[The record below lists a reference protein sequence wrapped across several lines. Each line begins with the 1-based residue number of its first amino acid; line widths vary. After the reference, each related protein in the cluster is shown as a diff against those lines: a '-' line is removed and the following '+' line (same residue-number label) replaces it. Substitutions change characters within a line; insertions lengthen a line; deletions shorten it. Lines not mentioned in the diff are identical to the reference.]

1 MISGLPPAQ
10 EIGVLCRPFRYR
22 RWSPQRPEAPSD
34 RPFSQSARREARNV
48 GSASQPASSKSGI
61 NTRYQVFPVR
71 LLTMFLFCCLQFC
84 RLSFFPYVIKLAL
97 KAESSMG
104 GGLAKKSKKSA
115 DALVETRRPVGEL
128 NLSACEA
135 RRLYG
140 ICVELLEL
148 CSHVSGR
155 IDPQA
160 GWMVAHARDE
170 VMLGIFDVKP

>member
-1 MISGLPPAQ
+1 MLLP
-10 EIGVLCRPFRYR
+10 L
-22 RWSPQRPEAPSD
+22 
-34 RPFSQSARREARNV
+34 FS
-48 GSASQPASSKSGI
+48 
-61 NTRYQVFPVR
+61 
-71 LLTMFLFCCLQFC
+71 FCCLQVC
-84 RLSFFPYVIKLAL
+84 RLSFLLYVIKLVSRLNQVRGRGVVKKL
-97 KAESSMG
+97 KKRAPEPEDPG
-104 GGLAKKSKKSA
+104 
-115 DALVETRRPVGEL
+115 RHVGEL

>member
-1 MISGLPPAQ
+1 M
-10 EIGVLCRPFRYR
+10 
-22 RWSPQRPEAPSD
+22 
-34 RPFSQSARREARNV
+34 FS
-48 GSASQPASSKSGI
+48 
-61 NTRYQVFPVR
+61 
-71 LLTMFLFCCLQFC
+71 FCCLQFC

-97 KAESSMG
+97 KRESSMG

-115 DALVETRRPVGEL
+115 PALLDAKRPVGEL

>member
-1 MISGLPPAQ
+1 MG
-10 EIGVLCRPFRYR
+10 
-22 RWSPQRPEAPSD
+22 D
-34 RPFSQSARREARNV
+34 R
-48 GSASQPASSKSGI
+48 
-61 NTRYQVFPVR
+61 
-71 LLTMFLFCCLQFC
+71 
-84 RLSFFPYVIKLAL
+84 
-97 KAESSMG
+97 
-104 GGLAKKSKKSA
+104 LAKKQKIHA
-115 DALVETRRPVGEL
+115 PAFIDAKRSVGEL
-128 NLSACEA
+128 SLSACEA

>member
-1 MISGLPPAQ
+1 M
-10 EIGVLCRPFRYR
+10 V
-22 RWSPQRPEAPSD
+22 
-34 RPFSQSARREARNV
+34 
-48 GSASQPASSKSGI
+48 
-61 NTRYQVFPVR
+61 
-71 LLTMFLFCCLQFC
+71 TMFPFCCLQFC
-84 RLSFFPYVIKLAL
+84 RLSFVPYVIKLAL

-115 DALVETRRPVGEL
+115 AALINTRRPVGEL

>member
-1 MISGLPPAQ
+1 
-10 EIGVLCRPFRYR
+10 
-22 RWSPQRPEAPSD
+22 
-34 RPFSQSARREARNV
+34 
-48 GSASQPASSKSGI
+48 
-61 NTRYQVFPVR
+61 VFPLR
-71 LLTMFLFCCLQFC
+71 LLTTFLFCCLQFC
-84 RLSFFPYVIKLAL
+84 RLSFVPYVIKLAL

-115 DALVETRRPVGEL
+115 AALIETRRPVGEL

>member
-1 MISGLPPAQ
+1 
-10 EIGVLCRPFRYR
+10 
-22 RWSPQRPEAPSD
+22 
-34 RPFSQSARREARNV
+34 
-48 GSASQPASSKSGI
+48 
-61 NTRYQVFPVR
+61 
-71 LLTMFLFCCLQFC
+71 MFLFCFLQLC
-84 RLSFFPYVIKLAL
+84 RLSFVPYVIKLGL

-104 GGLAKKSKKSA
+104 GGLAKKLKKSTA
-115 DALVETRRPVGEL
+115 ALIDTRRPIGGL

>member
-1 MISGLPPAQ
+1 MMFTLFT
-10 EIGVLCRPFRYR
+10 VCHL
-22 RWSPQRPEAPSD
+22 
-34 RPFSQSARREARNV
+34 
-48 GSASQPASSKSGI
+48 
-61 NTRYQVFPVR
+61 QV
-71 LLTMFLFCCLQFC
+71 C
-84 RLSFFPYVIKLAL
+84 RLSFFPYVIKLSFA
-97 KAESSMG
+97 AESSMG
-104 GGLAKKSKKSA
+104 ERIGQEIEK
-115 DALVETRRPVGEL
+115 TRTGARRYKATCWRL

-140 ICVELLEL
+140 VCVELLEL

>member
-1 MISGLPPAQ
+1 M
-10 EIGVLCRPFRYR
+10 
-22 RWSPQRPEAPSD
+22 
-34 RPFSQSARREARNV
+34 
-48 GSASQPASSKSGI
+48 
-61 NTRYQVFPVR
+61 FP
-71 LLTMFLFCCLQFC
+71 FCCLQFC
-84 RLSFFPYVIKLAL
+84 RLSFSPYVIKLAL
-97 KAESSMG
+97 EAESSMG
-104 GGLAKKSKKSA
+104 GELAKKLKKRETEPF
-115 DALVETRRPVGEL
+115 DAKRNVGEL

>member
-1 MISGLPPAQ
+1 
-10 EIGVLCRPFRYR
+10 
-22 RWSPQRPEAPSD
+22 
-34 RPFSQSARREARNV
+34 
-48 GSASQPASSKSGI
+48 
-61 NTRYQVFPVR
+61 
-71 LLTMFLFCCLQFC
+71 
-84 RLSFFPYVIKLAL
+84 
-97 KAESSMG
+97 MG
-104 GGLAKKSKKSA
+104 GELAKKSKKRETEPF
-115 DALVETRRPVGEL
+115 DAKRNVGEL

-155 IDPQA
+155 VDPQA

>member
-1 MISGLPPAQ
+1 MSLVILSLRHQTGI
-10 EIGVLCRPFRYR
+10 EGGVKY
-22 RWSPQRPEAPSD
+22 W
-34 RPFSQSARREARNV
+34 
-48 GSASQPASSKSGI
+48 G
-61 NTRYQVFPVR
+61 
-71 LLTMFLFCCLQFC
+71 
-84 RLSFFPYVIKLAL
+84 
-97 KAESSMG
+97 AE
-104 GGLAKKSKKSA
+104 LAKKSKKSA
-115 DALVETRRPVGEL
+115 PALIDTKRPVGEL

>member
-1 MISGLPPAQ
+1 
-10 EIGVLCRPFRYR
+10 
-22 RWSPQRPEAPSD
+22 
-34 RPFSQSARREARNV
+34 
-48 GSASQPASSKSGI
+48 
-61 NTRYQVFPVR
+61 
-71 LLTMFLFCCLQFC
+71 
-84 RLSFFPYVIKLAL
+84 
-97 KAESSMG
+97 MG
-104 GGLAKKSKKSA
+104 DELAKKSKKSA
-115 DALVETRRPVGEL
+115 AALIDTRWPIGEL

-170 VMLGIFDVKP
+170 VMFGIFDVKP

>member
-1 MISGLPPAQ
+1 
-10 EIGVLCRPFRYR
+10 
-22 RWSPQRPEAPSD
+22 
-34 RPFSQSARREARNV
+34 
-48 GSASQPASSKSGI
+48 
-61 NTRYQVFPVR
+61 
-71 LLTMFLFCCLQFC
+71 
-84 RLSFFPYVIKLAL
+84 
-97 KAESSMG
+97 MG
-104 GGLAKKSKKSA
+104 GGMTKKLKKREPDPEDS
-115 DALVETRRPVGEL
+115 ERQVGKL

>member
-1 MISGLPPAQ
+1 LLV
-10 EIGVLCRPFRYR
+10 GVGRDDPGKKR
-22 RWSPQRPEAPSD
+22 RGVVMMVL
-34 RPFSQSARREARNV
+34 FL
-48 GSASQPASSKSGI
+48 QPLSSKNSI
-61 NTRYQVFPVR
+61 NSRGQVFLPMM
-71 LLTMFLFCCLQFC
+71 LTLFLFCCLQVC
-84 RLSFFPYVIKLAL
+84 RLSFFPYVIKLHFVMDP
-97 KAESSMG
+97 SYG
-104 GGLAKKSKKSA
+104 GGMTKKSKKNEL
-115 DALVETRRPVGEL
+115 DHKDCGRHVGKL

>member
-1 MISGLPPAQ
+1 V
-10 EIGVLCRPFRYR
+10 GV
-22 RWSPQRPEAPSD
+22 
-34 RPFSQSARREARNV
+34 
-48 GSASQPASSKSGI
+48 
-61 NTRYQVFPVR
+61 
-71 LLTMFLFCCLQFC
+71 
-84 RLSFFPYVIKLAL
+84 
-97 KAESSMG
+97 
-104 GGLAKKSKKSA
+104 AKKLKKHA
-115 DALVETRRPVGEL
+115 PELEDTGRQVGKL
-128 NLSACEA
+128 SLSACEA

>member
-1 MISGLPPAQ
+1 MNVANVPVLSSTFMSLVILSLRHQTGI
-10 EIGVLCRPFRYR
+10 EDGVKYR
-22 RWSPQRPEAPSD
+22 G
-34 RPFSQSARREARNV
+34 AR
-48 GSASQPASSKSGI
+48 
-61 NTRYQVFPVR
+61 
-71 LLTMFLFCCLQFC
+71 
-84 RLSFFPYVIKLAL
+84 
-97 KAESSMG
+97 
-104 GGLAKKSKKSA
+104 LAKKSKKSTA
-115 DALVETRRPVGEL
+115 ALIDTKRPVGQL

>member
-1 MISGLPPAQ
+1 MLTI
-10 EIGVLCRPFRYR
+10 
-22 RWSPQRPEAPSD
+22 
-34 RPFSQSARREARNV
+34 
-48 GSASQPASSKSGI
+48 
-61 NTRYQVFPVR
+61 FP
-71 LLTMFLFCCLQFC
+71 FCCLQFC
-84 RLSFFPYVIKLAL
+84 RLSFVPYVIKLAL

-104 GGLAKKSKKSA
+104 GELAKKLKKRETEPF
-115 DALVETRRPVGEL
+115 DAKRNVGEL

-155 IDPQA
+155 VDPQA

>member
-1 MISGLPPAQ
+1 
-10 EIGVLCRPFRYR
+10 
-22 RWSPQRPEAPSD
+22 
-34 RPFSQSARREARNV
+34 
-48 GSASQPASSKSGI
+48 
-61 NTRYQVFPVR
+61 
-71 LLTMFLFCCLQFC
+71 
-84 RLSFFPYVIKLAL
+84 
-97 KAESSMG
+97 
-104 GGLAKKSKKSA
+104 LAKKLKKH
-115 DALVETRRPVGEL
+115 ALEPEDTKRPVGEL

-140 ICVELLEL
+140 VCVELLEL

>member
-1 MISGLPPAQ
+1 M
-10 EIGVLCRPFRYR
+10 
-22 RWSPQRPEAPSD
+22 
-34 RPFSQSARREARNV
+34 
-48 GSASQPASSKSGI
+48 
-61 NTRYQVFPVR
+61 
-71 LLTMFLFCCLQFC
+71 
-84 RLSFFPYVIKLAL
+84 
-97 KAESSMG
+97 
-104 GGLAKKSKKSA
+104 AKKLKKRASE
-115 DALVETRRPVGEL
+115 LEVTKPQVGEL
-128 NLSACEA
+128 NLSACEP

>member
-1 MISGLPPAQ
+1 M
-10 EIGVLCRPFRYR
+10 
-22 RWSPQRPEAPSD
+22 
-34 RPFSQSARREARNV
+34 
-48 GSASQPASSKSGI
+48 
-61 NTRYQVFPVR
+61 
-71 LLTMFLFCCLQFC
+71 
-84 RLSFFPYVIKLAL
+84 
-97 KAESSMG
+97 
-104 GGLAKKSKKSA
+104 AKKLKKRASE
-115 DALVETRRPVGEL
+115 LEVTKPQVGEL
-128 NLSACEA
+128 NLSACES

>member
-1 MISGLPPAQ
+1 MGA
-10 EIGVLCRPFRYR
+10 GVGKKLRKRA
-22 RWSPQRPEAPSD
+22 PELED
-34 RPFSQSARREARNV
+34 TKRN
-48 GSASQPASSKSGI
+48 
-61 NTRYQVFPVR
+61 
-71 LLTMFLFCCLQFC
+71 
-84 RLSFFPYVIKLAL
+84 
-97 KAESSMG
+97 
-104 GGLAKKSKKSA
+104 
-115 DALVETRRPVGEL
+115 VGEL

>member
-1 MISGLPPAQ
+1 
-10 EIGVLCRPFRYR
+10 
-22 RWSPQRPEAPSD
+22 
-34 RPFSQSARREARNV
+34 
-48 GSASQPASSKSGI
+48 
-61 NTRYQVFPVR
+61 
-71 LLTMFLFCCLQFC
+71 MFTFCCLQVC
-84 RLSFFPYVIKLAL
+84 RLSFLPHVIKLGLA
-97 KAESSMG
+97 AESSMG
-104 GGLAKKSKKSA
+104 GGLAKKLKKRAPELEDS
-115 DALVETRRPVGEL
+115 RGHVGEL

>member
-1 MISGLPPAQ
+1 MSLVI
-10 EIGVLCRPFRYR
+10 
-22 RWSPQRPEAPSD
+22 PSL
-34 RPFSQSARREARNV
+34 RHQTGIV
-48 GSASQPASSKSGI
+48 GEVKYWG
-61 NTRYQVFPVR
+61 
-71 LLTMFLFCCLQFC
+71 
-84 RLSFFPYVIKLAL
+84 
-97 KAESSMG
+97 AE
-104 GGLAKKSKKSA
+104 LAKKEKKSEPTLI
-115 DALVETRRPVGEL
+115 DAKRPVGEL
-128 NLSACEA
+128 SLSACEA

>member
-1 MISGLPPAQ
+1 MSTTS
-10 EIGVLCRPFRYR
+10 RH
-22 RWSPQRPEAPSD
+22 
-34 RPFSQSARREARNV
+34 
-48 GSASQPASSKSGI
+48 
-61 NTRYQVFPVR
+61 QVFQPVMFTLFTFCR
-71 LLTMFLFCCLQFC
+71 LQVC
-84 RLSFFPYVIKLAL
+84 RLSFPSYIIKLIFAA
-97 KAESSMG
+97 KSSMG
-104 GGLAKKSKKSA
+104 AGVAKKLKKRSPEPE
-115 DALVETRRPVGEL
+115 DIKRNVGEL

-170 VMLGIFDVKP
+170 VMLGIFNVES